1 MRFLNPRGS
10 GKRRM
15 LSRTMGMAIL
25 LSATLPSEAETDYI
39 TSASEPPTL
48 QALKNSGVK
57 DPILKHSARQN
68 QPTKLAALPTK
79 ETGFDNTQ
87 QEINLLHAQ
96 IETMQRDYSAQLEKM
111 QATIAALS
119 GQISKLSGSS
129 SASLA
134 DPNPKPAIDPADQD
148 IGETLIF
155 GDGEV
160 IPPPSL
166 TTGSALGSTPSSS
179 SQPLRTAQSG
189 YGIGGRSLLNN
200 LTQPFSS
207 SNGSLGQ
214 SLNPDM
220 MVTGDFLGNYANR
233 KTQSGRKRFSL
244 REAEFG
250 FSAAIDPYTKGTF
263 VFSKPEDEELEV
275 EEGYIT
281 LLSLPFGLQAKLGK
295 MRSPFGKLNTTH
307 THDLPQVD
315 RPNVYNHFFG
325 DEGLVES
332 GVALSKILPTPW
344 FSSIDVQVGNGD
356 SNPLFGGGRFSRP
369 VIISHLKQFFELSNT
384 QTVEVGLST
393 ASGPSMNHTPSRLSS
408 IGGLDITYRW
418 LPTNQ
423 YHALIWQTEL
433 MAAKNPSPGFRSDRL
448 WGGYSY
454 MEYKLNNRWSAG
466 LRVDYTQL
474 PQVANTSEVAFAPY
488 VDYWQSEFA
497 RWRLQYK
504 HTFAN
509 QQVQS
514 SDQAFLQYSVIM
526 GLHPPHTF

>member
-1 MRFLNPRGS
+1 MRFLNHRVS
-10 GKRRM
+10 GKRRL

-25 LSATLPSEAETDYI
+25 LSATLPSEAETDYLA
-39 TSASEPPTL
+39 SASEPPTL
-48 QALKNSGVK
+48 QILKSPALKSQE
-57 DPILKHSARQN
+57 LLN
-68 QPTKLAALPTK
+68 QSDQLATLPPKATAVD
-79 ETGFDNTQ
+79 TTQ
-87 QEINLLHAQ
+87 QEIKVLHAQ
-96 IETMQRDYSAQLEKM
+96 IETMQRDYTTQLEKM

-119 GQISKLSGSS
+119 GQISKLAGPSS
-129 SASLA
+129 TSSENV
-134 DPNPKPAIDPADQD
+134 NPKPVIDPADQD

-155 GDGEV
+155 GDGDV
-160 IPPPSL
+160 IPAPTL
-166 TTGSALGSTPSSS
+166 ATGSALGTGAPST
-179 SQPLRTAQSG
+179 QPLRTTQSG

-214 SLNPDM
+214 SMNPDI

-233 KTQSGRKRFSL
+233 KSVSGRKRFSL
-244 REAEFG
+244 REAEIG

-263 VFSKPEDEELEV
+263 IFAKPEDEELEV

-332 GVALSKILPTPW
+332 GVALSRILPTPW

-369 VIISHLKQFFELSNT
+369 VVISHLKQFFELSST
-384 QTVEVGLST
+384 QTLEVGLST
-393 ASGPSMNHTPSRLSS
+393 ASGPSMNSTPSRLSTV
-408 IGGLDITYRW
+408 GGLDITYRW
-418 LPTNQ
+418 LPANQ

-433 MAAKNPSPGFRSDRL
+433 MAARNQSPGFRNDRV

-454 MEYKLNNRWSAG
+454 LEAKLNNRWSAG

-474 PQVANTSEVAFAPY
+474 PQAANTSELAFAPY
-488 VDYWQSEFA
+488 IDYWQSEFA

-504 HTFAN
+504 HTFAT
-509 QQVQS
+509 QQAQS